1 VNHSSAIPDAAVT
14 DGTLITPTTG
24 LTLHYR
30 DWGGSGPV
38 ILLLHGLASSS
49 RIWDLMAPLLRARG
63 RVVAL
68 DQRGHDGSDK
78 PDSGYDIPTIVADAR
93 GAAQVLGLTQPVVV
107 GHSWGAS
114 VALAY
119 AAADPACAGV
129 VLVDG
134 GVVDMQVQLGVTW
147 EETAQ
152 RLAPPD
158 LSHLH
163 LADLVQH
170 MGQGPLAHLDAD
182 FRRAFFRS
190 LMAEQP
196 DGTVR
201 PRLTREHHM
210 QILRGMW
217 EQRVAP
223 LLAQVACPILVIL
236 AEHEGVPADDPY
248 QAAKRAG
255 LALFRAHPATTIH
268 ILPDTIHDIPLQRP
282 DTLADLIGQWL
293 DGLRAAD

>member
-1 VNHSSAIPDAAVT
+1 MNHSSASSEPGVL
-14 DGTLITPTTG
+14 DGTLTTPTTG
-24 LTLHYR
+24 LDLHYR
-30 DWGGSGPV
+30 DWGGSGQA

-49 RIWDLMAPLLRARG
+49 RIWDLVAPRLRAVG

-68 DQRGHDGSDK
+68 DQRGHDGSAK
-78 PDSGYDIPTIVADAR
+78 PDSGYDYATIVADVD
-93 GAAQVLGLTQPVVV
+93 GAVQTLGLDRPVVV
-107 GHSWGAS
+107 GHSWGTG

-119 AAADPACAGV
+119 AAHDPACAGV

-134 GVVDMQVQLGVTW
+134 GVVDMQARSDATW
-147 EETAQ
+147 EETATM
-152 RLAPPD
+152 LAPPD

-163 LADLVQH
+163 MADLVGY
-170 MGQGPLAHLDAD
+170 MGAGPLAHLDEP
-182 FRRAFFRS
+182 FRRAFFHS

-196 DGTVR
+196 DGTIR
-201 PRLTREHHM
+201 PRLTRERHL

-217 EQRVAP
+217 DARVAP

-236 AEHEGVPADDPY
+236 AQPPGVADNDPF

-255 LALFRAHPATTIH
+255 LAVFRDHPATEIH

-282 DTLADLIGQWL
+282 EVLADLIIQWM
-293 DGLRAAD
+293 GSA